1 MIETE
6 QLTRCYGSLTA
17 VDALSIRV
25 EPGQVLGLLGP
36 NGAGKSTAMRMI
48 AGFLIPTSG
57 SARVCGHDVSRE
69 PLKAKRALGYLP
81 EGAPSYGEM
90 TVREFLQFILRVR
103 GLKADAAYRRFDD
116 VVQRL
121 QLEDVLGLCIDTL
134 SKGLRRRVGLAQ
146 AIIHDPPVL
155 VLDEPTDGLDPNQ
168 KHAVRQLI
176 DTMARERTILISTH
190 LLEEVHALCNRVVI
204 IARGK
209 LLADA
214 TPAELEQRSRYHG
227 AVSFSAPGSG
237 ISQEMLGRLP
247 QVASIEIDPLDGR
260 VTVFPKPGMRI
271 LDAVEM
277 LLREQGIEVSEIQLE
292 RGRLDEVFRQITTRD
307 DGVANSRSHGAGAAT

>member
-6 QLTRCYGSLTA
+6 QLTRRYGNLMA
-17 VDALSIRV
+17 VDALSLRV

-48 AGFLIPTSG
+48 AGFLVPTSG
-57 SARVCGHDVSRE
+57 VVRVCGHDVGRE
-69 PLKAKRALGYLP
+69 PLEAKRVLGYLP

-90 TVREFLQFILRVR
+90 TVHEFLQFIVRMR
-103 GLKADAAYRRFDD
+103 GLKGEEGYRRFDA
-116 VVQRL
+116 VVQQL
-121 QLEDVLGLCIDTL
+121 QLEEVLDSCIDTL

-146 AIIHDPPVL
+146 AILHDPPVL

-176 DTMARERTILISTH
+176 DVMARDRTILISTH
-190 LLEEVHALCNRVVI
+190 LLEEVHALCNRVAI
-204 IARGK
+204 IAHGK

-214 TPAELEQRSRYHG
+214 TPAELEARSRYHG

-237 ISQEMLGRLP
+237 MSQEMLGRLP
-247 QVASIEIDPLDGR
+247 QVAAIEVDPLDGR
-260 VTVFPKPGMRI
+260 ITVFPKPGERI
-271 LDAVEM
+271 LEPVEM
-277 LLREQGIEVSEIQLE
+277 LLREQGLEVSEIQLE
-292 RGRLDEVFRQITTRD
+292 RGRLDEVFRQITTGD
-307 DGVANSRSHGAGAAT
+307 DHLAGATA

>member
-48 AGFLIPTSG
+48 AGFLVPTSG
-57 SARVCGHDVSRE
+57 TAWVCGHDVSRE

-90 TVREFLQFILRVR
+90 TVREFLQFIVRMR
-103 GLKADAAYRRFDD
+103 GLKAEAGRRFDA
-116 VVQRL
+116 VVQQL
-121 QLEDVLGLCIDTL
+121 QLEEVLELCIDTL

-146 AIIHDPPVL
+146 AILHDPPVL
-155 VLDEPTDGLDPNQ
+155 MLDEPTDGLDPNQ

-176 DTMARERTILISTH
+176 DMMARDRTILISTH

-204 IARGK
+204 IAHGK

-214 TPAELEQRSRYHG
+214 TPAELEARSRYHG
-227 AVSFSAPGSG
+227 AVSFSAPGSAM
-237 ISQEMLGRLP
+237 SQEMLGRLP
-247 QVASIEIDPLDGR
+247 QVAAIEVDPLDGR
-260 VTVFPKPGMRI
+260 ITVFPKPGMRI
-271 LDAVEM
+271 LEPVQM
-277 LLREQGIEVSEIQLE
+277 LLREQGLEVSEIQLE
-292 RGRLDEVFRQITTRD
+292 RGRLDEVFRQITT
-307 DGVANSRSHGAGAAT
+307 GTAGAA

>member
-6 QLTRCYGSLTA
+6 RLTRCYGTLTA

-48 AGFLIPTSG
+48 AGFLVPTSG
-57 SARVCGHDVSRE
+57 RARVCGHDVMRE
-69 PLKAKRALGYLP
+69 PLQAKRALGYLP

-90 TVREFLQFILRVR
+90 TVREFLQFIVRVR
-103 GLKADAAYRRFDD
+103 GLNAETGNRRFDE

-121 QLEDVLGLCIDTL
+121 QLEDVLNLTIDTL

-146 AIIHDPPVL
+146 AILHDPPVL
-155 VLDEPTDGLDPNQ
+155 MLDEPTDGLDPNQ

-176 DTMARERTILISTH
+176 DVMARDRTILISTH
-190 LLEEVHALCNRVVI
+190 LLEEVHALCNRVAI
-204 IARGK
+204 IAQGR

-214 TPAELEQRSRYHG
+214 TPAELEARSRYHG
-227 AVSFSAPGSG
+227 AVSFSAPGG
-237 ISQEMLGRLP
+237 GMAQEMLGRLP
-247 QVASIEIDPLDGR
+247 QVAGVEVDALDGR
-260 VTVFPKPGMRI
+260 ITVFPKSGVRI
-271 LDAVEM
+271 LEPVEA
-277 LLREQGIEVSEIQLE
+277 LLREQGLEVSEIQLE
-292 RGRLDEVFRQITTRD
+292 RGRLDEVFRQITT
-307 DGVANSRSHGAGAAT
+307 SHDPARQLA